1 MKDLQTA
8 LDNVNMTY
16 EELISIAKDIVSRY
30 SSDVDSLINDSANK
44 IEVLSND
51 KIRLLI
57 TSLSFKAYSLSEAKE
72 HSILKAEV
80 AETLLNE
87 KKAIEFNG
95 AEGTVDSRR
104 NIATINSSEEIL
116 VNIIYDTVGSLL
128 KSKLDEVH
136 RIVETLKTVLMSRN
150 TELKINSDLR
160 DERVGM

>member
-1 MKDLQTA
+1 MKDLQIA
-8 LDNVNMTY
+8 LDNVNTTY
-16 EELISIAKDIVSRY
+16 NELSEIAKDIVCRY
-30 SSDVDSLINDSANK
+30 SSEVDSLINDSIPK
-44 IEVLSND
+44 IESLSND
-51 KIRLLI
+51 KIRLI
-57 TSLSFKAYSLSEAKE
+57 MTNLSFMAYSLSEAKE
-72 HSILKAEV
+72 HSLLKSEI

-95 AEGTVDSRR
+95 AEGTVDSRK
-104 NIATINSSEEIL
+104 NLAIINSSEEIL

-136 RIVETLKTVLMSRN
+136 RITDTLKTVLMSRN

>member
-1 MKDLQTA
+1 MKDLQIA
-8 LDNVNMTY
+8 LDNVNTTY
-16 EELISIAKDIVSRY
+16 NELVEIAKDIVCRY
-30 SSDVDSLINDSANK
+30 SSEIDSLINDSIPK
-44 IEVLSND
+44 IESLSND
-51 KIRLLI
+51 KIRLI
-57 TSLSFKAYSLSEAKE
+57 MTNLSFMAYSLSEAKE
-72 HSILKAEV
+72 HSLLKSEV

-95 AEGTVDSRR
+95 AEGTVDSRK
-104 NIATINSSEEIL
+104 NLAIINSSEEIL

-136 RIVETLKTVLMSRN
+136 RITDTLKTVLMSRN